1 MEGKLVMSRS
11 PCCAPSALKNL
22 LPPSILHPKEFK
34 SPNRLFALSPNCH
47 LQLSGQQNL
56 SVNKTSRNTLSP
68 FAQCNN
74 SNLQPGWSSPCRR
87 FNFSSPVSGSSSGHQ
102 KGSSVSSVDSPQRLQ
117 FVSKIKTTITSSCN
131 LLGRG
136 RFGQVVLAKYK
147 GKFHFLNVSCFAYP
161 H

>member
-1 MEGKLVMSRS
+1 MSRS
-11 PCCAPSALKNL
+11 PCFAPSALKNL
-22 LPPSILHPKEFK
+22 LPPPSIVNPKEFK

-47 LQLSGQQNL
+47 LQVPGQQNL
-56 SVNKTSRNTLSP
+56 SVKKTSSRNTLSP

-87 FNFSSPVSGSSSGHQ
+87 FNFASPVSGSLGRQ
-102 KGSSVSSVDSPQRLQ
+102 QASSVSSVDSPQRLL
-117 FVSKIKTTITSSCN
+117 FVSKIKTTITSSSN

-147 GKFHFLNVSCFAYP
+147 GKCQ
-161 H
+161 